1 MNKLEV
7 SIKFKDNL
15 NKISFNLN
23 KNNVFYGN
31 NGKGK
36 TRVLK
41 TIELLYGLA
50 KTLDYNSLISQ
61 LDELNLSE
69 LTING
74 TDHSKLFSKY
84 DENTQ
89 KDKEIFISFII
100 ENKNLMGQ
108 LIELI
113 KATYLFHRNNIS
125 FMDYNFIRD
134 DIERKLKRYV
144 TDLRMIDKNP
154 SRYTIEY
161 LQNLISSILHTI
173 IRLRDYLPY
182 GNGNKNYE
190 IEIINLSN
198 YILQK
203 IQKIKFDLEFSEDN
217 IRNELAKEKEK
228 VLTALGRNGAR
239 YLTVDT
245 LLESDKIFKK
255 INNIFIKINDSI
267 TSNIWTGNKTTLL
280 LNNVDL
286 CKKRFSIFNEIILN
300 YGKINA
306 SYDQN
311 GNIAFKKDNIDIDF
325 IKLSSGEK
333 RLCIIFLNIIFAKE
347 DIILIDEPEIS
358 LSLDYQNKIIRDI
371 MKISDNKKVM
381 IATHAPYIY
390 EDFIAYDTNEKVRI
404 S

>member
-74 TDHSKLFSKY
+74 TNHSKLFSKY

-89 KDKEIFISFII
+89 KDKKIFISFII
-100 ENKNLMGQ
+100 ENENLMIQ
-108 LIELI
+108 LMELI
-113 KATYLFHRNNIS
+113 KATYSFHSDNIS

-134 DIERKLKRYV
+134 DIVRKLNRYV
-144 TDLRMIDKNP
+144 TDLRMINKNP

-161 LQNLISSILHTI
+161 LQNLISNILHTI
-173 IRLRDYLPY
+173 MRLRDYLPY

-203 IQKIKFDLEFSEDN
+203 IQKSKFDLEFSEDN

-228 VLTALGRNGAR
+228 VLKALGRNGAR

-245 LLESDKIFKK
+245 LLESDKIFKE

-267 TSNIWTGNKTTLL
+267 TSNIWTDNKTTLQ

-286 CKKRFSIFNEIILN
+286 CKKNFQYLM
-300 YGKINA
+300 K
-306 SYDQN
+306 SY
-311 GNIAFKKDNIDIDF
+311 
-325 IKLSSGEK
+325 
-333 RLCIIFLNIIFAKE
+333 
-347 DIILIDEPEIS
+347 
-358 LSLDYQNKIIRDI
+358 
-371 MKISDNKKVM
+371 
-381 IATHAPYIY
+381 
-390 EDFIAYDTNEKVRI
+390 
-404 S
+404 